1 MGVHPAGAP
10 TPGDSV
16 RHALGL
22 SGEKDQFL
30 THLSHPSLPENRSQ
44 RSPGTSEEYL
54 QVPYRDLWG
63 HVLRRRDGQ
72 EHVGEAMAAVAIVTI
87 HPSITSLWIENR

>member
-10 TPGDSV
+10 TPCDSV

-30 THLSHPSLPENRSQ
+30 THLSPSML
-44 RSPGTSEEYL
+44 
-54 QVPYRDLWG
+54 YRDLWC
-63 HVLRRRDGQ
+63 HELRRRDSQ
-72 EHVGEAMAAVAIVTI
+72 EHVVR
-87 HPSITSLWIENR
+87 PWQQLP